1 MKLDPA
7 QRHILTLLQKD
18 STLSTQVLADKV
30 GMSPTPCWRR
40 VRDMEEAGVIRG
52 YVALV
57 DRHKVGLGT
66 CVWVRV
72 KLKQHSSDV
81 LERFEKVVKACQEVV
96 ECYEL
101 LGETDCLLKLYLP
114 NLEALSAFMHNF
126 LLKILR
132 STSPTRRWRCARS
145 RTKPPCR
152 CEAGRAVCGGARRCR
167 AAYRLLQNTNSTP
180 IGAT

>member
-1 MKLDPA
+1 VRATTDDTTTTRTAQPGREGDMKLDPA

-18 STLSTQVLADKV
+18 STLSTQVLADRV

-40 VRDMEEAGVIRG
+40 VRELEEAGVIRG

-72 KLKQHSSDV
+72 KLKQHSADV
-81 LERFEKVVKACQEVV
+81 LDRFERVVKACEQVV

-114 NLEALSAFMHNF
+114 NLEALSVFMHEF
-126 LLKILR
+126 LLKIPEIDVTHSAVALR
-132 STSPTRRWRCARS
+132 EIKNETALP
-145 RTKPPCR
+145 
-152 CEAGRAVCGGARRCR
+152 
-167 AAYRLLQNTNSTP
+167 L
-180 IGAT
+180 

>member
-1 MKLDPA
+1 RCCKSSCGGGLARSRGCPRRASTLAHRTNASRTNASRTNASRTRPPLMKLDPA

-81 LERFEKVVKACQEVV
+81 LERFENVVKACQEVV

-114 NLEALSAFMHNF
+114 NLEALSAF
-126 LLKILR
+126 
-132 STSPTRRWRCARS
+132 
-145 RTKPPCR
+145 
-152 CEAGRAVCGGARRCR
+152 
-167 AAYRLLQNTNSTP
+167 
-180 IGAT
+180 

>member
-30 GMSPTPCWRR
+30 G
-40 VRDMEEAGVIRG
+40 V
-52 YVALV
+52 
-57 DRHKVGLGT
+57 GT

-81 LERFEKVVKACQEVV
+81 LERFENVVKACQEVV

-126 LLKILR
+126 LLKIPEIDVTHSAVALR
-132 STSPTRRWRCARS
+132 EIKNETALP
-145 RTKPPCR
+145 
-152 CEAGRAVCGGARRCR
+152 
-167 AAYRLLQNTNSTP
+167 L
-180 IGAT
+180 

>member
-1 MKLDPA
+1 MTELDA
-7 QRHILTLLQKD
+7 TDRRILAVLQRDGRMTNADLAAEVG
-18 STLSTQVLADKV
+18 LSPSA
-30 GMSPTPCWRR
+30 CHRR
-40 VRDMEEAGVIRG
+40 VQRLEDLGVIRG

-126 LLKILR
+126 LLKIPEIDVTHSAVALR
-132 STSPTRRWRCARS
+132 EIKNETALP
-145 RTKPPCR
+145 
-152 CEAGRAVCGGARRCR
+152 
-167 AAYRLLQNTNSTP
+167 L
-180 IGAT
+180 